1 MFRSKSSLRLLLVV
15 LTVQVFVGVAILHV
29 SGERIVRM
37 TPANEDELHSLRRRA
52 YGPDADIHLDPQA
65 IERLRELE
73 GGALEGGVRDGG
85 ALEGGAPE
93 PEPGTLTD
101 NSEPAP
107 EPAEPRLPINDDAER
122 SATDSI
128 RPRLRVRRNAMLIAL
143 GVAAMATTLAVVLVV
158 VERSQT
164 DPLQFGAKQITRLS
178 VDPTYKVSQYFYGSA
193 FGRDLEAQGFQEF
206 HGLRAVVT
214 VGYGSVSNDACLSI
228 YPSSID
234 TSLKASS
241 FSGQLIVSCAAG
253 GFPPIVQ
260 FRVDAAGLPTD
271 FRSAFPGSAALQLV
285 YDRVHNQV
293 VVSSDK

>member
-1 MFRSKSSLRLLLVV
+1 VFRSKSSLRLLLVV
-15 LTVQVFVGVAILHV
+15 LTVQVFAGVAILHV

-73 GGALEGGVRDGG
+73 GGALGGG
-85 ALEGGAPE
+85 ALGGGARE

-107 EPAEPRLPINDDAER
+107 TPAEPRLPIKDDAER
-122 SATDSI
+122 SATDSV
-128 RPRLRVRRNAMLIAL
+128 RPRMRVRRNAMRIAL
-143 GVAAMATTLAVVLVV
+143 GVAAMATMLAVVLVV
-158 VERSQT
+158 VQRSQT

-178 VDPTYKVSQYFYGSA
+178 VDPAYKVSQYFYGSA

-234 TSLKASS
+234 TSVKASS

>member
-15 LTVQVFVGVAILHV
+15 LTVQVFAGVAILHV

-37 TPANEDELHSLRRRA
+37 APANEDELHSLRRRA
-52 YGPDADIHLDPQA
+52 YGPDADIHLDHQA

-73 GGALEGGVRDGG
+73 GGALGGG
-85 ALEGGAPE
+85 ALGGGARE

-107 EPAEPRLPINDDAER
+107 TPAEPRLPIKDDAER
-122 SATDSI
+122 SATDSV
-128 RPRLRVRRNAMLIAL
+128 RPRMRVRRNAMRIAL
-143 GVAAMATTLAVVLVV
+143 GVAAMATMLAVVLVV
-158 VERSQT
+158 VQRSQT

-178 VDPTYKVSQYFYGSA
+178 VDPAYKVSQYFYGSA

-234 TSLKASS
+234 TSVKASS

>member
-1 MFRSKSSLRLLLVV
+1 
-15 LTVQVFVGVAILHV
+15 
-29 SGERIVRM
+29 M
-37 TPANEDELHSLRRRA
+37 TLGNEDELRALRRRA

-73 GGALEGGVRDGG
+73 GGVR
-85 ALEGGAPE
+85 E
-93 PEPGTLTD
+93 PEPVRSAD
-101 NSEPAP
+101 SSEPAP
-107 EPAEPRLPINDDAER
+107 AAVEQPVPIKDETER
-122 SATDSI
+122 SATDLL
-128 RPRLRVRRNAMLIAL
+128 RPRLRVRRTTLLIAL
-143 GVAAMATTLAVVLVV
+143 GVAAVATILTVVLVV
-158 VERSQT
+158 VQRSQT
-164 DPLQFGAKQITRLS
+164 DPLQLGSKQIARLS
-178 VDPTYKVSQYFYGSA
+178 LDPAYKVSQYFYGTA

-214 VGYGSVSNDACLSI
+214 VGYGSVSNDACLSV

-234 TSLKASS
+234 TSVKATS

-271 FRSAFPGSAALQLV
+271 FRSAFPDSAAVQFA